1 MSFDNTSLSNQAFLG
16 KLALLHTHLQGIFMN
31 IALIGASG
39 FIGSALRNEALTRQ
53 HQVTAI
59 VSNPGKLSP
68 QAGLSIAKVDVND
81 TAALATQLKGF
92 DAVLS
97 AFSGHAQA
105 NTQDYYLAGLR
116 SIVAAVKQAGVP
128 RLLVVGGTG
137 SLEVAPG
144 VQLLDTPQFPAM
156 YKPTAEG
163 ARQALTLLRAEPTLN
178 WTMLSPS
185 AVIAPGQR
193 TGKFRLGAD
202 QLLTNAAGESHISV
216 EDYAVAMLDEL
227 ERPAHARQRFTAGY

>member
-1 MSFDNTSLSNQAFLG
+1 
-16 KLALLHTHLQGIFMN
+16 MN

-39 FIGSALRNEALTRQ
+39 FIGSALRTEALARG

-59 VSNPGKLSP
+59 VTNPGKLAP
-68 QAGLSIAKVDVND
+68 LAGLTVVKADVND
-81 TAALATQLKGF
+81 TAALAAQLKGA

-105 NTQDYYLAGLR
+105 NTFDYYLNGFK
-116 SIVAAVKQAGVP
+116 SIVAAVKAAGVP
-128 RLLVVGGTG
+128 RLLVVGGAG

-144 VQLLDTPQFPAM
+144 LQLLDTPQFPEA

-163 ARQALTLLRAEPTLN
+163 ARQALALLREDAALN

-185 AVIAPGQR
+185 AIIAPGER
-193 TGKFRLGAD
+193 TGQFRLGTD
-202 QLLTNAAGESHISV
+202 QLLANAQGDSRISV
-216 EDYAVAMLDEL
+216 QDYAVAMINEL
-227 ERPAHARQRFTAGY
+227 EKPAHARQRFTVGY